1 MADDPLKLDGLIVT
15 CARCGRMIAR
25 GQARRVT
32 DEDGVEIKI
41 CADERACERARAG
54 R

>member
-1 MADDPLKLDGLIVT
+1 MPDDPMTLAGLVVT
-15 CARCGRMIAR
+15 CAKCGRMIAR
-25 GQARRVT
+25 GQARRDVG
-32 DEDGVEIKI
+32 EGGVEIKV